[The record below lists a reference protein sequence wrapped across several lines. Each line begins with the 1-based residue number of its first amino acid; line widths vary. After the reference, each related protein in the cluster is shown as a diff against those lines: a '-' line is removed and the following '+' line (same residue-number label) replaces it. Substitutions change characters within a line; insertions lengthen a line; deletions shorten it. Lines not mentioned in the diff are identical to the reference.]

1 MLKKVAFH
9 NLGCKVN
16 SYELEFV
23 QQRFTENDFRI
34 VPFDQKAD
42 IYVVN
47 TCTVTNIADRK
58 SRQMLHKTKTL
69 NPEAIVVAMGCYV
82 ETGKVEAAKD
92 LGIDVLIGNNEK
104 GHAFEIIMEHVK
116 ALEANNEKAAKTD
129 ETAKASDEDLL
140 KRIDHIEDIDKVR
153 DYDEFKLGF
162 TTEHTRVHVKIQ
174 DGCNQ
179 FCSYCAIPLARG
191 RVRSRK
197 IEDIVAEV
205 KGLSNKGYKEF
216 VLTGI
221 HLSSYGMENYNLEMT
236 NNGDAKRTM
245 TDSDCNDMGFSEYE
259 NAKLIDAIE
268 AVAKIED
275 VKRIRLGSLEPR
287 IVTDEFLK
295 RLVDTGKI
303 CPHFHLSLQ
312 SGSDSVLKRMNRRYT
327 AKEFLEKA
335 ELIRSYF
342 EHPGITTD
350 VIAGFPGETEEEFIE
365 TREYMEKVD
374 FYEAHIFK
382 YSRRKGT
389 VADKLPGQLTDK
401 EKSVRSEKLITD
413 ANIRSKRFREY
424 YIGKKVEVLFEEPIR
439 IDGEEYLTGYS
450 REYVKVA
457 FKSSDSSMIN
467 NIYEM
472 RVTGFISDEL
482 MEVTMN

>member
-1 MLKKVAFH
+1 MSKKVAFH

-58 SRQMLHKTKTL
+58 SRQMLHRAKTL
-69 NPEAIVVAMGCYV
+69 NPDAIVVAMGCYV
-82 ETGKVEAAKD
+82 ETSKDEARKD
-92 LGIDVLIGNNEK
+92 LGIDVLIGNSDK
-104 GHAFEIIMEHVK
+104 GHAYEKIVEF
-116 ALEANNEKAAKTD
+116 LNNKDSNNTEDKHLLVND
-129 ETAKASDEDLL
+129 INETKE
-140 KRIDHIEDIDKVR
+140 
-153 DYDEFKLGF
+153 YDEFKLSF

-197 IEDIVAEV
+197 IEDIVSEIE
-205 KGLSNKGYKEF
+205 GLCKNNYKEF

-221 HLSSYGMENYNLEMT
+221 HLSSYGMENYNIEMS
-236 NNGDAKRTM
+236 NENPVGY
-245 TDSDCNDMGFSEYE
+245 SEYE

-268 AVAKIED
+268 AVAKIKG

-287 IVTDEFLK
+287 IITEDFLK
-295 RLVDTGKI
+295 RLVATGKI

-312 SGSDSVLKRMNRRYT
+312 SGSDSVLKRMNRRYST
-327 AKEFLEKA
+327 DEFLEKTK
-335 ELIRSYF
+335 LIREYF
-342 EHPGITTD
+342 IHAGITTD
-350 VIAGFPGETEEEFIE
+350 VIAGFPGETNEEFTE
-365 TREYMEKVD
+365 TKEYMNKVD

-382 YSRRKGT
+382 YSRRRGT
-389 VADKLPGQLTDK
+389 LADKMDNQLTDK
-401 EKSVRSEKLITD
+401 EKSVRSEILIKD
-413 ANIRSKRFREY
+413 ANERSRKFREY
-424 YIGKKVEVLFEEPIR
+424 YIGKRAEVLFEEI
-439 IDGEEYLTGYS
+439 IVIGGEDYLTGYT

-457 FKSSDSSMIN
+457 LKSGDEKLIN
-467 NIYEM
+467 EIRDVRIE
-472 RVTGFISDEL
+472 GFINDEVMSAIL
-482 MEVTMN
+482 CKDEVMNAGL

>member
-1 MLKKVAFH
+1 MSKKVAFH

-23 QQRFTENDFRI
+23 QQRFTENAFRI

-58 SRQMLHKTKTL
+58 SRQMLHRAKTL
-69 NPEAIVVAMGCYV
+69 NPDAIVVAMGCYV
-82 ETGKVEAAKD
+82 ETSKDEARKD
-92 LGIDVLIGNNEK
+92 LGIDVLIGNSDK
-104 GHAFEIIMEHVK
+104 GHAYEKIVEF
-116 ALEANNEKAAKTD
+116 LNNKDSNNTEDKHLLVND
-129 ETAKASDEDLL
+129 INETKE
-140 KRIDHIEDIDKVR
+140 
-153 DYDEFKLGF
+153 YDEFKLSF

-197 IEDIVAEV
+197 IEDIVSEIE
-205 KGLSNKGYKEF
+205 GLCRNNYKEF

-221 HLSSYGMENYNLEMT
+221 HLSSYGMENYNIEMS
-236 NNGDAKRTM
+236 NENPVGY
-245 TDSDCNDMGFSEYE
+245 SEYE

-268 AVAKIED
+268 AVAKIKG

-287 IVTDEFLK
+287 IITEDFLK
-295 RLVDTGKI
+295 RLVATGKI

-312 SGSDSVLKRMNRRYT
+312 SGSDSVLKRMNRRYST
-327 AKEFLEKA
+327 DEFLEKTK
-335 ELIRSYF
+335 LIREYF
-342 EHPGITTD
+342 IHAGITTD
-350 VIAGFPGETEEEFIE
+350 VIAGFPGETNEEFTE
-365 TREYMEKVD
+365 TREYMNKVD

-382 YSRRKGT
+382 YSRRRGT
-389 VADKLPGQLTDK
+389 LADKMDNQLTDK
-401 EKSVRSEKLITD
+401 EKSVRSEILIKD
-413 ANIRSKRFREY
+413 ANERSRKFREY
-424 YIGKKVEVLFEEPIR
+424 YIGKRAEVLFEEI
-439 IDGEEYLTGYS
+439 IIIGGEDYLTGYT

-457 FKSSDSSMIN
+457 LKSGDEKLIN
-467 NIYEM
+467 EIRDVRIE
-472 RVTGFISDEL
+472 GFINDEVMSAIL
-482 MEVTMN
+482 C

>member
-1 MLKKVAFH
+1 MSQKVAFH

-58 SRQMLHKTKTL
+58 SRQMLHRAKTL
-69 NPEAIVVAMGCYV
+69 NPDAIVVAMGCYV
-82 ETGKVEAAKD
+82 ETSKDEARKD
-92 LGIDVLIGNNEK
+92 LGIDVLIGNSDK
-104 GHAFEIIMEHVK
+104 GHAYEKIVEF
-116 ALEANNEKAAKTD
+116 LNNKDSNNTEDKHLLVND
-129 ETAKASDEDLL
+129 INETKE
-140 KRIDHIEDIDKVR
+140 
-153 DYDEFKLGF
+153 YDEFKLSF

-197 IEDIVAEV
+197 IEDIVSEIE
-205 KGLSNKGYKEF
+205 GLCRNNYKEF

-221 HLSSYGMENYNLEMT
+221 HLSSYGMENYNIEMS
-236 NNGDAKRTM
+236 NENPVGY
-245 TDSDCNDMGFSEYE
+245 SEYE

-268 AVAKIED
+268 AVAKIKG

-287 IVTDEFLK
+287 IITEDFLK
-295 RLVDTGKI
+295 RLVATGKI

-312 SGSDSVLKRMNRRYT
+312 SGSDSVLKRMKRRYST
-327 AKEFLEKA
+327 DEFLEKTK
-335 ELIRSYF
+335 LIREYF
-342 EHPGITTD
+342 IHAGITTD
-350 VIAGFPGETEEEFIE
+350 VIAGFPGETNEEFTE
-365 TREYMEKVD
+365 TREYMNKVD

-382 YSRRKGT
+382 YSRRRGT
-389 VADKLPGQLTDK
+389 LADKMDNQLTDK
-401 EKSVRSEKLITD
+401 EKSVRSEILIKD
-413 ANIRSKRFREY
+413 ANERSRKFREY
-424 YIGKKVEVLFEEPIR
+424 YIGKRAEVLFEEI
-439 IDGEEYLTGYS
+439 IIIGGEDYLTGYT

-457 FKSSDSSMIN
+457 LKSGDEKLIN
-467 NIYEM
+467 EIRDVRIE
-472 RVTGFISDEL
+472 GFINDEVMSAIL
-482 MEVTMN
+482 CKDEVMNAGL

>member
-1 MLKKVAFH
+1 MSKKVAFH

-23 QQRFTENDFRI
+23 QQRFTENAFRI

-58 SRQMLHKTKTL
+58 SRQMLHRAKTL
-69 NPEAIVVAMGCYV
+69 NPDAIVVAMGCYV
-82 ETGKVEAAKD
+82 ETSKDEARKD
-92 LGIDVLIGNNEK
+92 LGIDVLIGNSDK
-104 GHAFEIIMEHVK
+104 GHAYEKIVEF
-116 ALEANNEKAAKTD
+116 LNNKDSNNTEDKHLLVND
-129 ETAKASDEDLL
+129 INETKE
-140 KRIDHIEDIDKVR
+140 
-153 DYDEFKLGF
+153 YDEFKLSF

-197 IEDIVAEV
+197 IEDIVSEIE
-205 KGLSNKGYKEF
+205 GLCKNNYKEF

-221 HLSSYGMENYNLEMT
+221 HLSSYGMENYNIEMS
-236 NNGDAKRTM
+236 NENPVGY
-245 TDSDCNDMGFSEYE
+245 SEYE

-268 AVAKIED
+268 AVAKIKG

-287 IVTDEFLK
+287 IITEDFLK
-295 RLVDTGKI
+295 RLVATGKI

-312 SGSDSVLKRMNRRYT
+312 SGSDSVLKRMNRRYST
-327 AKEFLEKA
+327 DEFLEKTK
-335 ELIRSYF
+335 LIREYF
-342 EHPGITTD
+342 IHAGITTD
-350 VIAGFPGETEEEFIE
+350 VIAGFPGETNEEFTE
-365 TREYMEKVD
+365 TREYMNKVD

-382 YSRRKGT
+382 YSRRRGT
-389 VADKLPGQLTDK
+389 LADKMDNQLTDK
-401 EKSVRSEKLITD
+401 EKSVRSEILIKD
-413 ANIRSKRFREY
+413 ANERSRKFREY
-424 YIGKKVEVLFEEPIR
+424 YIGKRAEVLFEEIIK
-439 IDGEEYLTGYS
+439 IDGEDYLTGYT

-457 FKSSDSSMIN
+457 LKSGDEKLIN
-467 NIYEM
+467 EIRDVRIE
-472 RVTGFISDEL
+472 GFINDEVMSAIL
-482 MEVTMN
+482 CKDEVMNAGL

>member
-1 MLKKVAFH
+1 MSKKVAFH

-58 SRQMLHKTKTL
+58 SRQMLHRAKTL
-69 NPEAIVVAMGCYV
+69 NPDAIVVAMGCYV
-82 ETGKVEAAKD
+82 ETSKDEARKD
-92 LGIDVLIGNNEK
+92 LGIDVLIGNSDK
-104 GHAFEIIMEHVK
+104 GHAYEKIVEF
-116 ALEANNEKAAKTD
+116 LNNKDSNNTEDKHLLVND
-129 ETAKASDEDLL
+129 INETKE
-140 KRIDHIEDIDKVR
+140 
-153 DYDEFKLGF
+153 YDEFKLSF

-197 IEDIVAEV
+197 IEDIVSEIE
-205 KGLSNKGYKEF
+205 GLCRNNYKEF

-221 HLSSYGMENYNLEMT
+221 HLSSYGMENYNIEMS
-236 NNGDAKRTM
+236 NENPVGY
-245 TDSDCNDMGFSEYE
+245 SEYE

-268 AVAKIED
+268 AVAKIKG

-287 IVTDEFLK
+287 IITEDFLK
-295 RLVDTGKI
+295 RLVATGKI

-312 SGSDSVLKRMNRRYT
+312 SGSDSVLKRMKRRYST
-327 AKEFLEKA
+327 DEFLEKTK
-335 ELIRSYF
+335 LIREYF
-342 EHPGITTD
+342 IHAGITTD
-350 VIAGFPGETEEEFIE
+350 VIAGFPGETNEEFTE
-365 TREYMEKVD
+365 TREYMNKVD

-382 YSRRKGT
+382 YSRRRGT
-389 VADKLPGQLTDK
+389 LADKMDNQLTDK
-401 EKSVRSEKLITD
+401 EKSVRSEILIKD
-413 ANIRSKRFREY
+413 ANERSRKFREY
-424 YIGKKVEVLFEEPIR
+424 YIGKRAEVLFEEI
-439 IDGEEYLTGYS
+439 IIIGGEDYLTGYT

-457 FKSSDSSMIN
+457 LKSGDEKLIN
-467 NIYEM
+467 EIRDVRIE
-472 RVTGFISDEL
+472 GFINDEVMSAIL
-482 MEVTMN
+482 CKDEVMNAGL

>member
-1 MLKKVAFH
+1 MSKKVAFH

-58 SRQMLHKTKTL
+58 SRQMLHRAKTL
-69 NPEAIVVAMGCYV
+69 NPDAIVVAMGCYV
-82 ETGKVEAAKD
+82 ETSKDEARKD
-92 LGIDVLIGNNEK
+92 LGIDVLIGNSDK
-104 GHAFEIIMEHVK
+104 GHAYEKIVEF
-116 ALEANNEKAAKTD
+116 LNNKDSNNTEDKHLLVND
-129 ETAKASDEDLL
+129 INETKE
-140 KRIDHIEDIDKVR
+140 
-153 DYDEFKLGF
+153 YDEFKLSF

-197 IEDIVAEV
+197 IEDIVSEIE
-205 KGLSNKGYKEF
+205 GLCRNDYKEF

-221 HLSSYGMENYNLEMT
+221 HLSSYGMENYNIEMS
-236 NNGDAKRTM
+236 NENPVGY
-245 TDSDCNDMGFSEYE
+245 SEYE

-268 AVAKIED
+268 AVAKIKG

-287 IVTDEFLK
+287 IITEDFLK
-295 RLVDTGKI
+295 RLVATGKI

-312 SGSDSVLKRMNRRYT
+312 SGSDSVLKRMNRRYST
-327 AKEFLEKA
+327 DEFLEKTK
-335 ELIRSYF
+335 LIREYF
-342 EHPGITTD
+342 IHAGITTD
-350 VIAGFPGETEEEFIE
+350 VIAGFPGETNEEFIE
-365 TREYMEKVD
+365 TKEYMNKVD

-382 YSRRKGT
+382 YSRRRGT
-389 VADKLPGQLTDK
+389 LADKMDNQLTDK
-401 EKSVRSEKLITD
+401 EKSVRSEILIKD
-413 ANIRSKRFREY
+413 ANERSRKFREY
-424 YIGKKVEVLFEEPIR
+424 YIGKRAEVLFEEI
-439 IDGEEYLTGYS
+439 IVIGGEDYLTGYT

-457 FKSSDSSMIN
+457 LKSGDEKLIN
-467 NIYEM
+467 EIRDVRIE
-472 RVTGFISDEL
+472 GFINDEVMSAIL
-482 MEVTMN
+482 CKDEVMNTGL

>member
-1 MLKKVAFH
+1 MSKKVAFH

-23 QQRFTENDFRI
+23 QQRFTENAFRI

-58 SRQMLHKTKTL
+58 SRQMLHRAKTL
-69 NPEAIVVAMGCYV
+69 NPDAIVVAMGCYV
-82 ETGKVEAAKD
+82 ETSKDEARKD
-92 LGIDVLIGNNEK
+92 LGIDVLIGNSDK
-104 GHAFEIIMEHVK
+104 GHAYEKIVEF
-116 ALEANNEKAAKTD
+116 LNNKDSNNTEDKHLLVND
-129 ETAKASDEDLL
+129 INETKE
-140 KRIDHIEDIDKVR
+140 
-153 DYDEFKLGF
+153 YDEFKLSF

-197 IEDIVAEV
+197 IEDIVSEIE
-205 KGLSNKGYKEF
+205 GLCKNNYKEF

-221 HLSSYGMENYNLEMT
+221 HLSSYGMENYNIEMS
-236 NNGDAKRTM
+236 NENPVGY
-245 TDSDCNDMGFSEYE
+245 SEYE

-268 AVAKIED
+268 AVAKIKG

-287 IVTDEFLK
+287 IITEDFLK
-295 RLVDTGKI
+295 RLVATGKI

-312 SGSDSVLKRMNRRYT
+312 SGSDSVLKRMNRRYST
-327 AKEFLEKA
+327 DEFLEKTK
-335 ELIRSYF
+335 LIREYF
-342 EHPGITTD
+342 IHAGITTD
-350 VIAGFPGETEEEFIE
+350 VIAGFPGETNEEFTE
-365 TREYMEKVD
+365 TREYMNKVD

-382 YSRRKGT
+382 YSRRRGT
-389 VADKLPGQLTDK
+389 LADKMDNQLTDK
-401 EKSVRSEKLITD
+401 EKSVRSEILIKD
-413 ANIRSKRFREY
+413 ANERSRKFREY
-424 YIGKKVEVLFEEPIR
+424 YIGKRAEVLFEEI
-439 IDGEEYLTGYS
+439 IVIGGEDYLTGYT

-457 FKSSDSSMIN
+457 LKSGDEKLIN
-467 NIYEM
+467 EIRDVRIE
-472 RVTGFISDEL
+472 GFINDEVMSAIL
-482 MEVTMN
+482 CKDEVMNTGL

>member
-1 MLKKVAFH
+1 MSKKVAFH

-58 SRQMLHKTKTL
+58 SRQMLHRAKTL
-69 NPEAIVVAMGCYV
+69 NPDAIVVAMGCYV
-82 ETGKVEAAKD
+82 ETSKDEARKD
-92 LGIDVLIGNNEK
+92 LGIDVLIGNSDK
-104 GHAFEIIMEHVK
+104 GHAYEKIVEF
-116 ALEANNEKAAKTD
+116 LNNKDSNNTEDKHLLVND
-129 ETAKASDEDLL
+129 INETKE
-140 KRIDHIEDIDKVR
+140 
-153 DYDEFKLGF
+153 YDEFKLSF

-197 IEDIVAEV
+197 IEDIVSEIE
-205 KGLSNKGYKEF
+205 GLCRNNYKEF

-221 HLSSYGMENYNLEMT
+221 HLSSYGMENYNIEMS
-236 NNGDAKRTM
+236 NENPVGY
-245 TDSDCNDMGFSEYE
+245 SEYE

-268 AVAKIED
+268 AVAKIKG

-287 IVTDEFLK
+287 IITEDFLK
-295 RLVDTGKI
+295 RLVATGKI

-312 SGSDSVLKRMNRRYT
+312 SGSDSVLKRMNRRYST
-327 AKEFLEKA
+327 DEFLEKTK
-335 ELIRSYF
+335 LIREYF
-342 EHPGITTD
+342 IHAGITTD
-350 VIAGFPGETEEEFIE
+350 VIAGFPGETNEEFTE
-365 TREYMEKVD
+365 TREYMNKVD

-382 YSRRKGT
+382 YSRRRGT
-389 VADKLPGQLTDK
+389 LADKMDNQLTDK
-401 EKSVRSEKLITD
+401 EKSVRSEILIKD
-413 ANIRSKRFREY
+413 ANERSRKFREY
-424 YIGKKVEVLFEEPIR
+424 YIGKRAEVLFEEI
-439 IDGEEYLTGYS
+439 IIIGGEDYLTGYT

-457 FKSSDSSMIN
+457 LKSGDEKLIN
-467 NIYEM
+467 EIRDVRIE
-472 RVTGFISDEL
+472 GFLNDEVMSAIL
-482 MEVTMN
+482 C

>member
-1 MLKKVAFH
+1 MSKKVAFH

-23 QQRFTENDFRI
+23 QQRFTENAFRI

-58 SRQMLHKTKTL
+58 SRQMLHRAKTL
-69 NPEAIVVAMGCYV
+69 NPDAIVVAMGCYV
-82 ETGKVEAAKD
+82 ETSKDEARKD
-92 LGIDVLIGNNEK
+92 LGIDVLIGNSDK
-104 GHAFEIIMEHVK
+104 GHAYEKIVEF
-116 ALEANNEKAAKTD
+116 LNNKDSNNTEDKHLLVND
-129 ETAKASDEDLL
+129 INETKE
-140 KRIDHIEDIDKVR
+140 
-153 DYDEFKLGF
+153 YDEFKLSF

-197 IEDIVAEV
+197 IEDIVSEIE
-205 KGLSNKGYKEF
+205 GLCKNNYKEF

-221 HLSSYGMENYNLEMT
+221 HLSSYGMENYNIEMS
-236 NNGDAKRTM
+236 NENPVGY
-245 TDSDCNDMGFSEYE
+245 SEYE

-268 AVAKIED
+268 AVAKIKG

-287 IVTDEFLK
+287 IITEDFLK
-295 RLVDTGKI
+295 RLVATGKI

-312 SGSDSVLKRMNRRYT
+312 SGSDSVLKRMNRRYST
-327 AKEFLEKA
+327 DEFLEKTK
-335 ELIRSYF
+335 LIREYF
-342 EHPGITTD
+342 IHAGITTD
-350 VIAGFPGETEEEFIE
+350 VIAGFPGETNEEFTE
-365 TREYMEKVD
+365 TREYMNKVD

-382 YSRRKGT
+382 YSRRRGT
-389 VADKLPGQLTDK
+389 LADKMDNQLTDK
-401 EKSVRSEKLITD
+401 EKSVRSEILIKD
-413 ANIRSKRFREY
+413 ANERSRKFREY
-424 YIGKKVEVLFEEPIR
+424 YIGKRAEVLFEEI
-439 IDGEEYLTGYS
+439 IIIGGEEYLIGYT

-457 FKSSDSSMIN
+457 LKSGDEKLIN
-467 NIYEM
+467 EIRDVRIE
-472 RVTGFISDEL
+472 GFINDEVMSAIL
-482 MEVTMN
+482 C

>member
-1 MLKKVAFH
+1 MSYKMSKKVAFH

-58 SRQMLHKTKTL
+58 SRQMLHRAKTL
-69 NPEAIVVAMGCYV
+69 NPDAIVVAMGCYV
-82 ETGKVEAAKD
+82 ETSKDEARKD
-92 LGIDVLIGNNEK
+92 LGIDVLIGNSDK
-104 GHAFEIIMEHVK
+104 GHAYEKIVEF
-116 ALEANNEKAAKTD
+116 LNNKDSNNTEDKHLLVNGIN
-129 ETAKASDEDLL
+129 ETKE
-140 KRIDHIEDIDKVR
+140 
-153 DYDEFKLGF
+153 YDEFKLSF

-197 IEDIVAEV
+197 IEDIVSEIE
-205 KGLSNKGYKEF
+205 GLCRNNYKEF

-221 HLSSYGMENYNLEMT
+221 HLSSYGMENYNIEMS
-236 NNGDAKRTM
+236 NENPVGY
-245 TDSDCNDMGFSEYE
+245 SEYE

-268 AVAKIED
+268 AVAKIKG

-287 IVTDEFLK
+287 IITEDFLK
-295 RLVDTGKI
+295 RLVATGKI

-312 SGSDSVLKRMNRRYT
+312 SGSDSVLKRMNRRYST
-327 AKEFLEKA
+327 DEFLEKTK
-335 ELIRSYF
+335 LIREYF
-342 EHPGITTD
+342 IHAGITTD
-350 VIAGFPGETEEEFIE
+350 VIAGFPGETNEEFTE
-365 TREYMEKVD
+365 TREYMNKVD

-382 YSRRKGT
+382 YSRRRGT
-389 VADKLPGQLTDK
+389 LADKMDNQLTDK
-401 EKSVRSEKLITD
+401 EKSVRSEI
-413 ANIRSKRFREY
+413 
-424 YIGKKVEVLFEEPIR
+424 
-439 IDGEEYLTGYS
+439 
-450 REYVKVA
+450 
-457 FKSSDSSMIN
+457 
-467 NIYEM
+467 
-472 RVTGFISDEL
+472 
-482 MEVTMN
+482 

>member
-1 MLKKVAFH
+1 MSKKVAFH

-58 SRQMLHKTKTL
+58 SRQMLHRAKTL
-69 NPEAIVVAMGCYV
+69 NPDAIVVAMGCYV
-82 ETGKVEAAKD
+82 ETSKDEARKD
-92 LGIDVLIGNNEK
+92 LGIDVLIGNSDK
-104 GHAFEIIMEHVK
+104 GHAYEKIVEF
-116 ALEANNEKAAKTD
+116 LNNKDSNNTEDKHLLVND
-129 ETAKASDEDLL
+129 INETKE
-140 KRIDHIEDIDKVR
+140 
-153 DYDEFKLGF
+153 YDEFKLSF

-197 IEDIVAEV
+197 IEDIVSEIE
-205 KGLSNKGYKEF
+205 GLCRNNYKEF

-221 HLSSYGMENYNLEMT
+221 HLSSYGMENYNIEMS
-236 NNGDAKRTM
+236 NENPVGY
-245 TDSDCNDMGFSEYE
+245 SEYE

-268 AVAKIED
+268 AVAKIKG

-287 IVTDEFLK
+287 IITEDFLK
-295 RLVDTGKI
+295 RLVATGKI

-312 SGSDSVLKRMNRRYT
+312 SGSDSVLKRMNRRYST
-327 AKEFLEKA
+327 DEFLEKTK
-335 ELIRSYF
+335 LIREYF
-342 EHPGITTD
+342 IHAGITTD
-350 VIAGFPGETEEEFIE
+350 VIAGFPGETNEEFTE
-365 TREYMEKVD
+365 TREYMNKVD

-382 YSRRKGT
+382 YSRRRGT
-389 VADKLPGQLTDK
+389 LADKMDNQLTDK
-401 EKSVRSEKLITD
+401 EKSVRSEILIKD
-413 ANIRSKRFREY
+413 ANERSRKFREY
-424 YIGKKVEVLFEEPIR
+424 YIGKRAEVLFEEI
-439 IDGEEYLTGYS
+439 IIIGGEDYLTGYT

-457 FKSSDSSMIN
+457 LKSGDEKLIN
-467 NIYEM
+467 EIRDVRIE
-472 RVTGFISDEL
+472 GFINDEVMSAIL
-482 MEVTMN
+482 C

>member
-1 MLKKVAFH
+1 MSKKVAFH

-58 SRQMLHKTKTL
+58 SRQMLHRAKTL
-69 NPEAIVVAMGCYV
+69 NPDAIVVAMGCYV
-82 ETGKVEAAKD
+82 ETSKDEARKD
-92 LGIDVLIGNNEK
+92 LGIDVLIGNSDK
-104 GHAFEIIMEHVK
+104 GHAYEKIVEF
-116 ALEANNEKAAKTD
+116 LNNKDSNNTEDKHLLVND
-129 ETAKASDEDLL
+129 INETKE
-140 KRIDHIEDIDKVR
+140 
-153 DYDEFKLGF
+153 YDEFKLSF

-197 IEDIVAEV
+197 IEDIVSEIE
-205 KGLSNKGYKEF
+205 GLCRNNYKEF

-221 HLSSYGMENYNLEMT
+221 HLSSYGMENYNIEMS
-236 NNGDAKRTM
+236 NENPVGY
-245 TDSDCNDMGFSEYE
+245 SEYE

-268 AVAKIED
+268 AVAKIKG

-287 IVTDEFLK
+287 IITEDFLK
-295 RLVDTGKI
+295 RLVATGKI

-312 SGSDSVLKRMNRRYT
+312 SGSDSVLKRMNRRYST
-327 AKEFLEKA
+327 DEFLEKTK
-335 ELIRSYF
+335 LIREYF
-342 EHPGITTD
+342 IHAGITTD
-350 VIAGFPGETEEEFIE
+350 VIAGFPGETNEEFIE
-365 TREYMEKVD
+365 TKEYMNKVD

-382 YSRRKGT
+382 YSRRRGT
-389 VADKLPGQLTDK
+389 LADKMDNQLTDK
-401 EKSVRSEKLITD
+401 EKSVRSEILIKD
-413 ANIRSKRFREY
+413 ANERSRKFREY
-424 YIGKKVEVLFEEPIR
+424 YIGKRAEVLFEEI
-439 IDGEEYLTGYS
+439 IIIGGEDYLTGYT

-457 FKSSDSSMIN
+457 LKSGDEKLIN
-467 NIYEM
+467 EIRDVRIE
-472 RVTGFISDEL
+472 GFINDEVMSAIL
-482 MEVTMN
+482 C

>member
-1 MLKKVAFH
+1 MSKKVAFH

-58 SRQMLHKTKTL
+58 SRQMLHRAKTL
-69 NPEAIVVAMGCYV
+69 NPDAIVVAMGCYV
-82 ETGKVEAAKD
+82 ETSKDEARKD
-92 LGIDVLIGNNEK
+92 LGIDVLIGNSDK
-104 GHAFEIIMEHVK
+104 GHAYEKIVEF
-116 ALEANNEKAAKTD
+116 LNNKDSNNTEDKHLLVND
-129 ETAKASDEDLL
+129 INETKE
-140 KRIDHIEDIDKVR
+140 
-153 DYDEFKLGF
+153 YDEFKLSF

-197 IEDIVAEV
+197 IEDIVSEIE
-205 KGLSNKGYKEF
+205 GLCKNNYKEF

-221 HLSSYGMENYNLEMT
+221 HLSSYGMENYNIEMS
-236 NNGDAKRTM
+236 NENPVGY
-245 TDSDCNDMGFSEYE
+245 SEYE

-268 AVAKIED
+268 AVAKIKG

-287 IVTDEFLK
+287 IITEDFLK
-295 RLVDTGKI
+295 RLVATGKI

-312 SGSDSVLKRMNRRYT
+312 SGSDSVLNRMNRRYST
-327 AKEFLEKA
+327 DEFLEKTK
-335 ELIRSYF
+335 LIREYF
-342 EHPGITTD
+342 IHAGITTD
-350 VIAGFPGETEEEFIE
+350 VIAGFPGETNEEFIE
-365 TREYMEKVD
+365 TREYMNKVD

-382 YSRRKGT
+382 YSRRRGT
-389 VADKLPGQLTDK
+389 LADKMDNQLTDK
-401 EKSVRSEKLITD
+401 EKSVRSEILIKD
-413 ANIRSKRFREY
+413 ANERSRKFREY
-424 YIGKKVEVLFEEPIR
+424 YIGKRAEVLFEEI
-439 IDGEEYLTGYS
+439 IIMGGEDYLTGYT

-457 FKSSDSSMIN
+457 LKSGDEKLIN
-467 NIYEM
+467 EIRDVRIE
-472 RVTGFISDEL
+472 GFINDEVMSAIL
-482 MEVTMN
+482 CKDKVMNAGL

>member
-1 MLKKVAFH
+1 MSQKVAFH

-58 SRQMLHKTKTL
+58 SRQMLHRAKTL
-69 NPEAIVVAMGCYV
+69 NPDAIVVAMGCYV
-82 ETGKVEAAKD
+82 ETSKDEARKD
-92 LGIDVLIGNNEK
+92 LGIDVLIGNSDK
-104 GHAFEIIMEHVK
+104 GHAYEKIVEF
-116 ALEANNEKAAKTD
+116 LNNKDSNNTEDKHLLVND
-129 ETAKASDEDLL
+129 INETKE
-140 KRIDHIEDIDKVR
+140 
-153 DYDEFKLGF
+153 YDEFKLSF

-197 IEDIVAEV
+197 IEDIVSEIE
-205 KGLSNKGYKEF
+205 GLCKNNYKEF

-221 HLSSYGMENYNLEMT
+221 HLSSYGMENYNIEMS
-236 NNGDAKRTM
+236 NENPVGY
-245 TDSDCNDMGFSEYE
+245 SEYE

-268 AVAKIED
+268 AVAKIKG

-287 IVTDEFLK
+287 IITEDFLK
-295 RLVDTGKI
+295 RLVATGKI

-312 SGSDSVLKRMNRRYT
+312 SGSDSVLKRMNRRYST
-327 AKEFLEKA
+327 DEFLEKTK
-335 ELIRSYF
+335 LIREYF
-342 EHPGITTD
+342 IHAGITTD
-350 VIAGFPGETEEEFIE
+350 VIAGFPGETNEEFTE
-365 TREYMEKVD
+365 TREYMNKVD

-382 YSRRKGT
+382 YSRRRGT
-389 VADKLPGQLTDK
+389 LADKMDNQLTDK
-401 EKSVRSEKLITD
+401 EKSVRSEILIKD
-413 ANIRSKRFREY
+413 ANERSRKFREY
-424 YIGKKVEVLFEEPIR
+424 YIGKRAEVLFEEI
-439 IDGEEYLTGYS
+439 IIIGGEDYLTGYT

-457 FKSSDSSMIN
+457 LKSCDEKLIN
-467 NIYEM
+467 EIRDVHIE
-472 RVTGFISDEL
+472 GFINDEVMSAIL
-482 MEVTMN
+482 C

>member
-1 MLKKVAFH
+1 MSKKVAFH

-58 SRQMLHKTKTL
+58 SRQMLHRAKTL
-69 NPEAIVVAMGCYV
+69 NPDAIVVAMGCYV
-82 ETGKVEAAKD
+82 ETSKDEARKD
-92 LGIDVLIGNNEK
+92 LGIDVLIGNSDK
-104 GHAFEIIMEHVK
+104 GHAYEKIVEF
-116 ALEANNEKAAKTD
+116 LNNKDSNNTEDKHLLVND
-129 ETAKASDEDLL
+129 INETKE
-140 KRIDHIEDIDKVR
+140 
-153 DYDEFKLGF
+153 YDEFKLSF

-197 IEDIVAEV
+197 IEDIVSEIE
-205 KGLSNKGYKEF
+205 GLCKNNYKEF

-221 HLSSYGMENYNLEMT
+221 HLSSYGMENYNIEMS
-236 NNGDAKRTM
+236 NENPVGY
-245 TDSDCNDMGFSEYE
+245 SEYE

-268 AVAKIED
+268 AVAKIKG

-287 IVTDEFLK
+287 IITEDFLK
-295 RLVDTGKI
+295 RLVATGKI

-312 SGSDSVLKRMNRRYT
+312 SGSDSVLKRMNRRYST
-327 AKEFLEKA
+327 DEFLEKTK
-335 ELIRSYF
+335 LIREYF
-342 EHPGITTD
+342 IHAGITTD
-350 VIAGFPGETEEEFIE
+350 VIAGFPGETNEEFTE
-365 TREYMEKVD
+365 TREYMNKVD

-382 YSRRKGT
+382 YSRRRGT
-389 VADKLPGQLTDK
+389 LADKMDNQLTDK
-401 EKSVRSEKLITD
+401 EKSVRSEILIKD
-413 ANIRSKRFREY
+413 ANERSRKFREY
-424 YIGKKVEVLFEEPIR
+424 YIGKRAEVLFEEI
-439 IDGEEYLTGYS
+439 IVIGGEDYLTGYT

-457 FKSSDSSMIN
+457 LKSGDEKLIN
-467 NIYEM
+467 EIRDVRIE
-472 RVTGFISDEL
+472 GFINDEVMSAIL
-482 MEVTMN
+482 CKDEVMNAGL

>member
-1 MLKKVAFH
+1 MSKKVAFH

-58 SRQMLHKTKTL
+58 SRQMLHRAKTL
-69 NPEAIVVAMGCYV
+69 NPDAIVVAMGCYV
-82 ETGKVEAAKD
+82 ETSKDEARKD
-92 LGIDVLIGNNEK
+92 LGIDVLIGNSDK
-104 GHAFEIIMEHVK
+104 GHAYEKIVEF
-116 ALEANNEKAAKTD
+116 LNNKDSNNTEDKHLLVND
-129 ETAKASDEDLL
+129 INETKE
-140 KRIDHIEDIDKVR
+140 
-153 DYDEFKLGF
+153 YDEFKLSF

-197 IEDIVAEV
+197 IEDIVSEIE
-205 KGLSNKGYKEF
+205 GLCKNNYKEF

-221 HLSSYGMENYNLEMT
+221 HLSSYGMENYNIEMS
-236 NNGDAKRTM
+236 NENPVGY
-245 TDSDCNDMGFSEYE
+245 SEYE

-268 AVAKIED
+268 AVAKIKG

-287 IVTDEFLK
+287 IITEDFLK
-295 RLVDTGKI
+295 RLVATGKI

-312 SGSDSVLKRMNRRYT
+312 SGSDSVLKRMNRRYST
-327 AKEFLEKA
+327 DEFLEKTK
-335 ELIRSYF
+335 LIREYF
-342 EHPGITTD
+342 IHAGITTD
-350 VIAGFPGETEEEFIE
+350 VIAGFPGETNEEFIE
-365 TREYMEKVD
+365 TREYMNKVD

-382 YSRRKGT
+382 YSRRRGT
-389 VADKLPGQLTDK
+389 LADKMDNQLTDK
-401 EKSVRSEKLITD
+401 EKSVRSEILIKD
-413 ANIRSKRFREY
+413 ANERSRKFREY
-424 YIGKKVEVLFEEPIR
+424 YIGKRAEVLFEEI
-439 IDGEEYLTGYS
+439 IVIGGEDYLTGYT

-457 FKSSDSSMIN
+457 LKSGDEKLIN
-467 NIYEM
+467 EIRDVRIE
-472 RVTGFISDEL
+472 GFINDEVMSAIL
-482 MEVTMN
+482 CQC

>member
-1 MLKKVAFH
+1 MSKKVAFH

-58 SRQMLHKTKTL
+58 SRQMLHRAKTL
-69 NPEAIVVAMGCYV
+69 NPDAIVVAMGCYV
-82 ETGKVEAAKD
+82 ETSKDEARKD
-92 LGIDVLIGNNEK
+92 LGIDVLIGNSDK
-104 GHAFEIIMEHVK
+104 GHAYEKIVEF
-116 ALEANNEKAAKTD
+116 LNNKDSNNTEDKHLLVND
-129 ETAKASDEDLL
+129 INETKE
-140 KRIDHIEDIDKVR
+140 
-153 DYDEFKLGF
+153 YDEFKLSF

-197 IEDIVAEV
+197 IEDIVSEIE
-205 KGLSNKGYKEF
+205 GLCRNNYKEF

-221 HLSSYGMENYNLEMT
+221 HLSSYGMENYNIEMS
-236 NNGDAKRTM
+236 NENPVGY
-245 TDSDCNDMGFSEYE
+245 SEYE

-268 AVAKIED
+268 AVAKIKG

-287 IVTDEFLK
+287 IITEDFLK
-295 RLVDTGKI
+295 RLVATGKI

-312 SGSDSVLKRMNRRYT
+312 SGSDSVLKRMNRRYST
-327 AKEFLEKA
+327 DEFLEKTK
-335 ELIRSYF
+335 LIREYF
-342 EHPGITTD
+342 IHAGITTD
-350 VIAGFPGETEEEFIE
+350 VIAGFPGETNEEFTE
-365 TREYMEKVD
+365 TREYMNKVD

-382 YSRRKGT
+382 YSRRRGT
-389 VADKLPGQLTDK
+389 LADKMDNQLTDK
-401 EKSVRSEKLITD
+401 EKSVRSEILIKD
-413 ANIRSKRFREY
+413 ANERSRKFREY
-424 YIGKKVEVLFEEPIR
+424 YIGKRAEVLFEEI
-439 IDGEEYLTGYS
+439 IIIGGEDYLTGYT

-457 FKSSDSSMIN
+457 LKSGDEKLIN
-467 NIYEM
+467 EIRDVRIE
-472 RVTGFISDEL
+472 GFINDEVMSAIL
-482 MEVTMN
+482 CKDEVMNTGL

>member
-1 MLKKVAFH
+1 MSKKVAFH

-58 SRQMLHKTKTL
+58 SRQMLHRAKTL
-69 NPEAIVVAMGCYV
+69 NPDAIVVAMGCYV
-82 ETGKVEAAKD
+82 ETSKDEARKD
-92 LGIDVLIGNNEK
+92 LGIDVLIGNSDK
-104 GHAFEIIMEHVK
+104 GHAYEKIVEF
-116 ALEANNEKAAKTD
+116 LNNKDSNNTEDKHLLVND
-129 ETAKASDEDLL
+129 INETKE
-140 KRIDHIEDIDKVR
+140 
-153 DYDEFKLGF
+153 YDEFKLSF

-197 IEDIVAEV
+197 IEDIVSEIE
-205 KGLSNKGYKEF
+205 GLCRNNYKEF

-221 HLSSYGMENYNLEMT
+221 HLSSYGMENYNIEMS
-236 NNGDAKRTM
+236 NENPVGY
-245 TDSDCNDMGFSEYE
+245 SEYE

-268 AVAKIED
+268 AVAKIKG

-287 IVTDEFLK
+287 IITEDFLK
-295 RLVDTGKI
+295 RLVATGKI

-312 SGSDSVLKRMNRRYT
+312 SGSDSVLKRMNRRYST
-327 AKEFLEKA
+327 DEFLEKTK
-335 ELIRSYF
+335 LIREYF
-342 EHPGITTD
+342 IHAGITTD
-350 VIAGFPGETEEEFIE
+350 VIAGFPGETNEEFTE
-365 TREYMEKVD
+365 TREYMNKVD

-382 YSRRKGT
+382 YSRRRGT
-389 VADKLPGQLTDK
+389 LADKMDNQLTDK
-401 EKSVRSEKLITD
+401 EKSVRSEILIKD
-413 ANIRSKRFREY
+413 ANERSRKFREY
-424 YIGKKVEVLFEEPIR
+424 YIGKRAEVLFEEI
-439 IDGEEYLTGYS
+439 IVIGGEDYLTGYT

-457 FKSSDSSMIN
+457 LKSGDEKLIN
-467 NIYEM
+467 EIRDVRIE
-472 RVTGFISDEL
+472 GFINDEVMSAIL
-482 MEVTMN
+482 C

>member
-1 MLKKVAFH
+1 MSKKVAFH

-58 SRQMLHKTKTL
+58 SRQMLHRAKTL
-69 NPEAIVVAMGCYV
+69 NPDAIVVAMGCYV
-82 ETGKVEAAKD
+82 ETSKDEARKD
-92 LGIDVLIGNNEK
+92 LGIDVLIGNSDK
-104 GHAFEIIMEHVK
+104 GHAYEKIVEF
-116 ALEANNEKAAKTD
+116 LNNQDSNTEDKHLLVND
-129 ETAKASDEDLL
+129 INETKE
-140 KRIDHIEDIDKVR
+140 
-153 DYDEFKLGF
+153 YDEFKLSF

-197 IEDIVAEV
+197 IEDIVSEIE
-205 KGLSNKGYKEF
+205 GLCKNNYKEF

-221 HLSSYGMENYNLEMT
+221 HLSSYGMENYNIEMS
-236 NNGDAKRTM
+236 NENPVGY
-245 TDSDCNDMGFSEYE
+245 SEYE

-268 AVAKIED
+268 AVAKIKG

-287 IVTDEFLK
+287 IITEDFLK
-295 RLVDTGKI
+295 RLVATGKI

-312 SGSDSVLKRMNRRYT
+312 SGSDSVLKRMNRRYST
-327 AKEFLEKA
+327 DEFLEKTK
-335 ELIRSYF
+335 LIREYF
-342 EHPGITTD
+342 IHAGITTD
-350 VIAGFPGETEEEFIE
+350 VIAGFPGETNEEFIE
-365 TREYMEKVD
+365 TREYMNKVD

-382 YSRRKGT
+382 YSRRRGT
-389 VADKLPGQLTDK
+389 LADKMDNQLTDK
-401 EKSVRSEKLITD
+401 EKSVRSEILIKD
-413 ANIRSKRFREY
+413 ANERSRKFREY
-424 YIGKKVEVLFEEPIR
+424 YIGKRAEVLFEEI
-439 IDGEEYLTGYS
+439 IIMGGEDYLTGYT

-457 FKSSDSSMIN
+457 LKSGDEKLIN
-467 NIYEM
+467 EIRDVRIE
-472 RVTGFISDEL
+472 GFINDEVMSAIL
-482 MEVTMN
+482 CKDKVMNAGL

>member
-1 MLKKVAFH
+1 MSKKVAFH

-23 QQRFTENDFRI
+23 QQRFTENAFRI

-58 SRQMLHKTKTL
+58 SRQMLHRAKTL
-69 NPEAIVVAMGCYV
+69 NPDAIVVAMGCYV
-82 ETGKVEAAKD
+82 ETSKDEARKD
-92 LGIDVLIGNNEK
+92 LGIDVLIGNSDK
-104 GHAFEIIMEHVK
+104 GHAYEKIVEF
-116 ALEANNEKAAKTD
+116 LNNKDSNNTEDKHLLVND
-129 ETAKASDEDLL
+129 INETKE
-140 KRIDHIEDIDKVR
+140 
-153 DYDEFKLGF
+153 YDEFKLSF

-197 IEDIVAEV
+197 IEDIVSEIE
-205 KGLSNKGYKEF
+205 GLCKNNYKEF

-221 HLSSYGMENYNLEMT
+221 HLSSYGMENYNIEMS
-236 NNGDAKRTM
+236 NENPVGY
-245 TDSDCNDMGFSEYE
+245 SEYE

-268 AVAKIED
+268 AVAKIKG

-287 IVTDEFLK
+287 IITEDFLK
-295 RLVDTGKI
+295 RLVATGKI

-312 SGSDSVLKRMNRRYT
+312 SGSDSVLKRMNRRYST
-327 AKEFLEKA
+327 DEFLEKTK
-335 ELIRSYF
+335 LIREYF
-342 EHPGITTD
+342 IHAGITTD
-350 VIAGFPGETEEEFIE
+350 VIAGFPGETNEEFTE
-365 TREYMEKVD
+365 TREYMNKVD

-382 YSRRKGT
+382 YSRRRGT
-389 VADKLPGQLTDK
+389 LADKMDNQLTDK
-401 EKSVRSEKLITD
+401 EKSVRSEILIKD
-413 ANIRSKRFREY
+413 ANERSRKFREY
-424 YIGKKVEVLFEEPIR
+424 YIGKRAEVLFEEI
-439 IDGEEYLTGYS
+439 IIMGGEDYLTGYT

-457 FKSSDSSMIN
+457 LKSGDEKLIN
-467 NIYEM
+467 EIRDVRIE
-472 RVTGFISDEL
+472 GFINDEVMSAIL
-482 MEVTMN
+482 CKDEVMNAGL

>member
-1 MLKKVAFH
+1 MSQKVAFH

-58 SRQMLHKTKTL
+58 SRQMLHRAKTL
-69 NPEAIVVAMGCYV
+69 NPDAIVVAMGCYV
-82 ETGKVEAAKD
+82 ETSKDEARKD
-92 LGIDVLIGNNEK
+92 LGIDVLIGNSDK
-104 GHAFEIIMEHVK
+104 GHAYEKIVEF
-116 ALEANNEKAAKTD
+116 LNNKDSNNTEDKHLLVND
-129 ETAKASDEDLL
+129 INETKE
-140 KRIDHIEDIDKVR
+140 
-153 DYDEFKLGF
+153 YDEFKLSF

-197 IEDIVAEV
+197 IEDIVSEIE
-205 KGLSNKGYKEF
+205 GLCKNNYKEF

-221 HLSSYGMENYNLEMT
+221 HLSSYGMENYNIEMS
-236 NNGDAKRTM
+236 NENPVGY
-245 TDSDCNDMGFSEYE
+245 SEYE

-268 AVAKIED
+268 AVAKIKG

-287 IVTDEFLK
+287 IITEDFLK
-295 RLVDTGKI
+295 RLVATGKI

-312 SGSDSVLKRMNRRYT
+312 SGSDSVLKRMNRRYST
-327 AKEFLEKA
+327 DEFLEKTK
-335 ELIRSYF
+335 LIREYF
-342 EHPGITTD
+342 IHAGITTD
-350 VIAGFPGETEEEFIE
+350 VIAGFPGETNEEFIE
-365 TREYMEKVD
+365 TREYMNKVD

-382 YSRRKGT
+382 YSRRRGT
-389 VADKLPGQLTDK
+389 LADKMDNQLTDK
-401 EKSVRSEKLITD
+401 EKSVRSEILIKD
-413 ANIRSKRFREY
+413 ANERSRKFREY
-424 YIGKKVEVLFEEPIR
+424 YIGKRAEVLFEETIV
-439 IDGEEYLTGYS
+439 IGGEDYLTGYT

-457 FKSSDSSMIN
+457 LKSGDEKLIN
-467 NIYEM
+467 EIRDVRIE
-472 RVTGFISDEL
+472 GFINDEVMSAIL
-482 MEVTMN
+482 CKDEVMNAGL

>member
-1 MLKKVAFH
+1 MSKKVAFH

-58 SRQMLHKTKTL
+58 SRQMLHRAKTL
-69 NPEAIVVAMGCYV
+69 NPDAIVVAMGCYV
-82 ETGKVEAAKD
+82 ETSKDEARKD
-92 LGIDVLIGNNEK
+92 LGIDVLIGNSDK
-104 GHAFEIIMEHVK
+104 GHAYEKIVEF
-116 ALEANNEKAAKTD
+116 LNNKDSNNTEDKHLLVND
-129 ETAKASDEDLL
+129 INETKE
-140 KRIDHIEDIDKVR
+140 
-153 DYDEFKLGF
+153 YDEFKLSF

-197 IEDIVAEV
+197 IEDIVSEIE
-205 KGLSNKGYKEF
+205 GLCKNNYKEF

-221 HLSSYGMENYNLEMT
+221 HLSSYGMENYNIEMS
-236 NNGDAKRTM
+236 NENPVGY
-245 TDSDCNDMGFSEYE
+245 SEYE

-268 AVAKIED
+268 AVAAIKG

-287 IVTDEFLK
+287 IITEDFLK
-295 RLVDTGKI
+295 RLVATGKI

-312 SGSDSVLKRMNRRYT
+312 SGSDSVLKRMNRRYST
-327 AKEFLEKA
+327 DEFLEKTK
-335 ELIRSYF
+335 LIREYF
-342 EHPGITTD
+342 IHAGITTD
-350 VIAGFPGETEEEFIE
+350 VIAGFPGETNEEFTE
-365 TREYMEKVD
+365 TREYMNKVD

-382 YSRRKGT
+382 YSRRRGT
-389 VADKLPGQLTDK
+389 LADKMDNQLTDK
-401 EKSVRSEKLITD
+401 EKSVRSEILIKD
-413 ANIRSKRFREY
+413 ANERSRKFREY
-424 YIGKKVEVLFEEPIR
+424 YIGKRAEVLFEEI
-439 IDGEEYLTGYS
+439 IIIGGEDYLTGYT

-457 FKSSDSSMIN
+457 LKSGDEKLIN
-467 NIYEM
+467 EIRDVRIE
-472 RVTGFISDEL
+472 GFINDEVMSAIL
-482 MEVTMN
+482 CKDEVMNAGL

>member
-1 MLKKVAFH
+1 MSKKVAFH

-23 QQRFTENDFRI
+23 QQRFTENAFRI

-58 SRQMLHKTKTL
+58 SRQMLHRAKTL
-69 NPEAIVVAMGCYV
+69 NPDAIVVAMGCYV
-82 ETGKVEAAKD
+82 ETSKDEARKD
-92 LGIDVLIGNNEK
+92 LGIDVLIGNSDK
-104 GHAFEIIMEHVK
+104 GHAYEKIVEF
-116 ALEANNEKAAKTD
+116 LNNKDSNNTEDKHLLVND
-129 ETAKASDEDLL
+129 INETKE
-140 KRIDHIEDIDKVR
+140 
-153 DYDEFKLGF
+153 YDEFKLSF

-197 IEDIVAEV
+197 IEDIVSEIE
-205 KGLSNKGYKEF
+205 GLCRNNYKEF

-221 HLSSYGMENYNLEMT
+221 HLSSYGMENYNIEMS
-236 NNGDAKRTM
+236 NENPVGY
-245 TDSDCNDMGFSEYE
+245 SEYE

-268 AVAKIED
+268 AVAKIKG

-287 IVTDEFLK
+287 IITEDFLK
-295 RLVDTGKI
+295 RLVATGKI

-312 SGSDSVLKRMNRRYT
+312 SGSDSVLKRMNRRYST
-327 AKEFLEKA
+327 DEFLEKTK
-335 ELIRSYF
+335 LIREYF
-342 EHPGITTD
+342 IHAGITTD
-350 VIAGFPGETEEEFIE
+350 VIAGFPGETNEEFTE
-365 TREYMEKVD
+365 TREYMNKVD

-382 YSRRKGT
+382 YSRRRGT
-389 VADKLPGQLTDK
+389 LADKMDNQLTDK
-401 EKSVRSEKLITD
+401 EKSVRSEILIKD
-413 ANIRSKRFREY
+413 ANERSRKFREY
-424 YIGKKVEVLFEEPIR
+424 YIGKRAEVLFEEI
-439 IDGEEYLTGYS
+439 IVIGGEDYLTGYT

-457 FKSSDSSMIN
+457 LKSGDEKLIN
-467 NIYEM
+467 EIRDVRIE
-472 RVTGFISDEL
+472 GFLNDEVMSAIL
-482 MEVTMN
+482 CKDEVMNAGL

>member
-1 MLKKVAFH
+1 MSKKVAFH

-58 SRQMLHKTKTL
+58 SRQMLHRAKTL
-69 NPEAIVVAMGCYV
+69 NPDAIVVAMGCYV
-82 ETGKVEAAKD
+82 ETSKDEARKD
-92 LGIDVLIGNNEK
+92 LGIDVLIGNSDK
-104 GHAFEIIMEHVK
+104 GHAYEKIVEF
-116 ALEANNEKAAKTD
+116 LNNKDSNNTEDKHLLVND
-129 ETAKASDEDLL
+129 INETKE
-140 KRIDHIEDIDKVR
+140 
-153 DYDEFKLGF
+153 YDEFKLSF

-197 IEDIVAEV
+197 IEDIVSEIE
-205 KGLSNKGYKEF
+205 GLCKNNYKEF

-221 HLSSYGMENYNLEMT
+221 HLSSYGMENYNIEMS
-236 NNGDAKRTM
+236 NENPVGY
-245 TDSDCNDMGFSEYE
+245 SEYE

-268 AVAKIED
+268 AVAKIKG

-287 IVTDEFLK
+287 IITEDFLK
-295 RLVDTGKI
+295 RLVATGKI

-312 SGSDSVLKRMNRRYT
+312 SGSDSVLKRMNRRYST
-327 AKEFLEKA
+327 DEFLEKTK
-335 ELIRSYF
+335 LIREYF
-342 EHPGITTD
+342 IHAGITTD
-350 VIAGFPGETEEEFIE
+350 VIAGFPGETNEEFTE
-365 TREYMEKVD
+365 TREYMNKVD

-382 YSRRKGT
+382 YSRRRGT
-389 VADKLPGQLTDK
+389 LADKMDNQLTDK
-401 EKSVRSEKLITD
+401 EKSVRSEILIKD
-413 ANIRSKRFREY
+413 ANERSRKFREY
-424 YIGKKVEVLFEEPIR
+424 YIGKRAEVLFEEI
-439 IDGEEYLTGYS
+439 IIMGGEDYLTGYT

-457 FKSSDSSMIN
+457 LKSGDEKLIN
-467 NIYEM
+467 EIRDVRIE
-472 RVTGFISDEL
+472 GFINDEVMSAIL
-482 MEVTMN
+482 CKDEVMNAGL

>member
-1 MLKKVAFH
+1 MSKKVAFH

-58 SRQMLHKTKTL
+58 SRQMLHRAKTL
-69 NPEAIVVAMGCYV
+69 NPDAIVVAMGCYV
-82 ETGKVEAAKD
+82 ETSKDEARKD
-92 LGIDVLIGNNEK
+92 LGIDVLIGNSDK
-104 GHAFEIIMEHVK
+104 GHAYEKIVEF
-116 ALEANNEKAAKTD
+116 LNNKDSNNTEDKHLLVND
-129 ETAKASDEDLL
+129 INETKE
-140 KRIDHIEDIDKVR
+140 
-153 DYDEFKLGF
+153 YDEFKLSF

-197 IEDIVAEV
+197 IEDIVSEIE
-205 KGLSNKGYKEF
+205 GLCRNNYKEF

-221 HLSSYGMENYNLEMT
+221 HLSSYGMENYNIEMS
-236 NNGDAKRTM
+236 NENPVGY
-245 TDSDCNDMGFSEYE
+245 SEYE

-268 AVAKIED
+268 AVAKIKG

-287 IVTDEFLK
+287 IITEDFLK
-295 RLVDTGKI
+295 RLVATGKI

-312 SGSDSVLKRMNRRYT
+312 SGSDSVLKRMNRRYST
-327 AKEFLEKA
+327 DEFLEKTK
-335 ELIRSYF
+335 LIREYF
-342 EHPGITTD
+342 IHAGITTD
-350 VIAGFPGETEEEFIE
+350 VIAGFPGETNEEFIE
-365 TREYMEKVD
+365 TKEYMNKVD

-382 YSRRKGT
+382 YSRRRGT
-389 VADKLPGQLTDK
+389 LADKMDNQLTDK
-401 EKSVRSEKLITD
+401 EKSVRSEILIKD
-413 ANIRSKRFREY
+413 ANERSRKFREY
-424 YIGKKVEVLFEEPIR
+424 YIGKRAEVLFEEI
-439 IDGEEYLTGYS
+439 IVIGGEDYLTGYT

-457 FKSSDSSMIN
+457 LKSGDEKLIN
-467 NIYEM
+467 EIRDVRIE
-472 RVTGFISDEL
+472 GFINYEVMSAILCKDE
-482 MEVTMN
+482 VMNTGL

>member
-1 MLKKVAFH
+1 MSKKVAFH

-23 QQRFTENDFRI
+23 QQRFTENAFRI

-58 SRQMLHKTKTL
+58 SRQMLHRAKTL
-69 NPEAIVVAMGCYV
+69 NPDAIVVAMGCYV
-82 ETGKVEAAKD
+82 ETSKDEARKD
-92 LGIDVLIGNNEK
+92 LGIDVLIGNSDK
-104 GHAFEIIMEHVK
+104 GHAYEKIVEF
-116 ALEANNEKAAKTD
+116 LNNKDSNNTEDKHLLVND
-129 ETAKASDEDLL
+129 INETKE
-140 KRIDHIEDIDKVR
+140 
-153 DYDEFKLGF
+153 YDEFKLSF

-197 IEDIVAEV
+197 IEDIVSEIE
-205 KGLSNKGYKEF
+205 GLCRNNYKEF

-221 HLSSYGMENYNLEMT
+221 HLSSYGMENYNIEMS
-236 NNGDAKRTM
+236 NENPVGY
-245 TDSDCNDMGFSEYE
+245 SEYE

-268 AVAKIED
+268 AVAKIKG

-287 IVTDEFLK
+287 IITEDFLK
-295 RLVDTGKI
+295 RLVATGKI

-312 SGSDSVLKRMNRRYT
+312 SGSDSVLKRMNRRYST
-327 AKEFLEKA
+327 DEFLEKTK
-335 ELIRSYF
+335 LIREYF
-342 EHPGITTD
+342 IHAGITTD
-350 VIAGFPGETEEEFIE
+350 VIAGFPGETNEEFTE
-365 TREYMEKVD
+365 TREYMNKVD

-382 YSRRKGT
+382 YSRRRGT
-389 VADKLPGQLTDK
+389 LADKMDNQLTDK
-401 EKSVRSEKLITD
+401 EKSVRSEILIKD
-413 ANIRSKRFREY
+413 ANERSRKFREY
-424 YIGKKVEVLFEEPIR
+424 YIGKRAEVLFEEI
-439 IDGEEYLTGYS
+439 IIIGGEDYLTGYT

-457 FKSSDSSMIN
+457 LKSGDEKLIN
-467 NIYEM
+467 EIRDVRIE
-472 RVTGFISDEL
+472 GFINDEVMSAIL
-482 MEVTMN
+482 CKDKVMNAGL

>member
-1 MLKKVAFH
+1 MSKKVAFH

-23 QQRFTENDFRI
+23 QQRFTENAFRI

-58 SRQMLHKTKTL
+58 SRQMLHRAKTL
-69 NPEAIVVAMGCYV
+69 NPDAIVVAMGCYV
-82 ETGKVEAAKD
+82 ETSKDEARKD
-92 LGIDVLIGNNEK
+92 LGIDVLIGNSDK
-104 GHAFEIIMEHVK
+104 GHAYEKIVEF
-116 ALEANNEKAAKTD
+116 LNNKDSNNTEDKHLLVND
-129 ETAKASDEDLL
+129 INETKE
-140 KRIDHIEDIDKVR
+140 
-153 DYDEFKLGF
+153 YDEFKLSF

-197 IEDIVAEV
+197 IEDIVSEIE
-205 KGLSNKGYKEF
+205 GLCKNNYKEF

-221 HLSSYGMENYNLEMT
+221 HLSSYGMENYNIEMS
-236 NNGDAKRTM
+236 NENPVGY
-245 TDSDCNDMGFSEYE
+245 SEYE

-268 AVAKIED
+268 AVAKIKG

-287 IVTDEFLK
+287 IITEDFLK
-295 RLVDTGKI
+295 RLVATGKI

-312 SGSDSVLKRMNRRYT
+312 SGSDSVLKRMNRRYST
-327 AKEFLEKA
+327 DEFLEKTK
-335 ELIRSYF
+335 LIREYF
-342 EHPGITTD
+342 IHAGITTD
-350 VIAGFPGETEEEFIE
+350 VIAGFPGETNEEFTE
-365 TREYMEKVD
+365 TREYMNKVD

-382 YSRRKGT
+382 YSRRRGT
-389 VADKLPGQLTDK
+389 LADKMDNQLTDK
-401 EKSVRSEKLITD
+401 EKSVRSEILIKD
-413 ANIRSKRFREY
+413 ANERSRKFREY
-424 YIGKKVEVLFEEPIR
+424 YIGKRAEVLFEEI
-439 IDGEEYLTGYS
+439 IIIGGEDYLIGYT

-457 FKSSDSSMIN
+457 LKSGDEKLIN
-467 NIYEM
+467 EIRDVCIE
-472 RVTGFISDEL
+472 GFINDEVMSAIL
-482 MEVTMN
+482 CKDEVMNAGL

>member
-1 MLKKVAFH
+1 MSKKVAFH

-58 SRQMLHKTKTL
+58 SRQMLHRAKTL
-69 NPEAIVVAMGCYV
+69 NPDAIVVAMGCYV
-82 ETGKVEAAKD
+82 ETSKDEARKD
-92 LGIDVLIGNNEK
+92 LGIDVLIGNSDK
-104 GHAFEIIMEHVK
+104 GHAYEKIVEF
-116 ALEANNEKAAKTD
+116 LNNIDSNNTEDKHLLVND
-129 ETAKASDEDLL
+129 INETKE
-140 KRIDHIEDIDKVR
+140 
-153 DYDEFKLGF
+153 YDEFKLSF

-197 IEDIVAEV
+197 IEDIVSEIE
-205 KGLSNKGYKEF
+205 GLCRNNYKEF

-221 HLSSYGMENYNLEMT
+221 HLSSYGMENYNIEMS
-236 NNGDAKRTM
+236 NENPVGY
-245 TDSDCNDMGFSEYE
+245 SEYE

-268 AVAKIED
+268 AVAKIKG

-287 IVTDEFLK
+287 IITEDFLK
-295 RLVDTGKI
+295 RLVATGKI

-312 SGSDSVLKRMNRRYT
+312 SGSDSVLKRMNRRYST
-327 AKEFLEKA
+327 EEFLEKTK
-335 ELIRSYF
+335 LIREYF
-342 EHPGITTD
+342 IHAGITTD
-350 VIAGFPGETEEEFIE
+350 VIAGFPGETNEEFTE
-365 TREYMEKVD
+365 TREYMNKVD

-382 YSRRKGT
+382 YSRRRGT
-389 VADKLPGQLTDK
+389 LADKMDNQLTDK
-401 EKSVRSEKLITD
+401 EKSVRSEILIKD
-413 ANIRSKRFREY
+413 ANERSRKFREY
-424 YIGKKVEVLFEEPIR
+424 YIGKRAEVLFEEI
-439 IDGEEYLTGYS
+439 IVIGGEDYLTGYT

-457 FKSSDSSMIN
+457 LKSGDEKLIN
-467 NIYEM
+467 EIRDVRIE
-472 RVTGFISDEL
+472 GFINDEVMSAIL
-482 MEVTMN
+482 CKDEVMNAGL

>member
-1 MLKKVAFH
+1 MSKKVAFH

-58 SRQMLHKTKTL
+58 SRQMLHRAKTL
-69 NPEAIVVAMGCYV
+69 NPDAIVVAMGCYV
-82 ETGKVEAAKD
+82 ETSKDEARKD
-92 LGIDVLIGNNEK
+92 LGIDVLIGNSDK
-104 GHAFEIIMEHVK
+104 GHAYEKIVEF
-116 ALEANNEKAAKTD
+116 LNNKDSNNTEDKHLLVNNIN
-129 ETAKASDEDLL
+129 ETKE
-140 KRIDHIEDIDKVR
+140 
-153 DYDEFKLGF
+153 YDEFKLSF

-197 IEDIVAEV
+197 IEDIVSEIE
-205 KGLSNKGYKEF
+205 GLCRNNYKEF

-221 HLSSYGMENYNLEMT
+221 HLSSYGMENYNIEMS
-236 NNGDAKRTM
+236 NENPVGY
-245 TDSDCNDMGFSEYE
+245 SEYE

-268 AVAKIED
+268 AVAKIKG

-287 IVTDEFLK
+287 IITEDFLK
-295 RLVDTGKI
+295 RLVATGKI

-312 SGSDSVLKRMNRRYT
+312 SGSDSVLKRMNRRYST
-327 AKEFLEKA
+327 DEFLEKTK
-335 ELIRSYF
+335 LIREYF
-342 EHPGITTD
+342 IHAGITTD
-350 VIAGFPGETEEEFIE
+350 VIAGFPGETNEEFTE
-365 TREYMEKVD
+365 TREYMNKVD

-382 YSRRKGT
+382 YSRRRGT
-389 VADKLPGQLTDK
+389 LADKMDNQLTDK
-401 EKSVRSEKLITD
+401 EKSVRSEILIKD
-413 ANIRSKRFREY
+413 ANERSRKFREY
-424 YIGKKVEVLFEEPIR
+424 YIGKRAEVLFEEIIK
-439 IDGEEYLTGYS
+439 IDGEDYLTGYT

-457 FKSSDSSMIN
+457 LKSGDEKLIN
-467 NIYEM
+467 EIRDVRIE
-472 RVTGFISDEL
+472 GFINDEVMSAIL
-482 MEVTMN
+482 CKDKVMNAGL